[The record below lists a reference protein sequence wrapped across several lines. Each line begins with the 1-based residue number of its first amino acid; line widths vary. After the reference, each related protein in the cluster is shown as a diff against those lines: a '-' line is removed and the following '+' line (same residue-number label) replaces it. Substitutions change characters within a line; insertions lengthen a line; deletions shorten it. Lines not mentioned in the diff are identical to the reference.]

1 MKRKSF
7 TLIELL
13 VVIGIIAILAAM
25 LLPSLSKAR
34 MTAKKMG
41 CFSNQKQINLLAQMY
56 VSDFGYYSASNWQDS
71 TWKAKHCFVKDNSS
85 GNQNYWPCFI
95 AMYAPNKKM
104 FYDPALGRKLDVN
117 TLCSNT
123 GYGSPKTTTFL
134 KDGAIKTPSL
144 KIHLACSSA
153 PSFDAVQA
161 YECRANR
168 SEYFPGSIDYFID
181 KGAKL
186 TAVGAAS
193 MTDFVNGRH
202 GKYVNVVFADGHA
215 VSYPSSEICKIR
227 LKNAHPSYDAAGE
240 NMGNY
245 FRWDKD

>member
-1 MKRKSF
+1 MKKYFF

-25 LLPSLSKAR
+25 LLPSLNKAR
-34 MTAKKMG
+34 ATAKKMG

-71 TWKAKHCFVKDNSS
+71 TWTAKYCFVKDNSS

-123 GYGSPKTTTFL
+123 GYGSPKTITFL
-134 KDGAIKTPSL
+134 KDGAIKTPSM
-144 KIHLACSSA
+144 KIHLACCSTTSI
-153 PSFDAVQA
+153 DAAQA
-161 YECRANR
+161 YECRTNYAG
-168 SEYFPGSIDYFID
+168 YFPGSIDWFID
-181 KGAKL
+181 KGTKL
-186 TAVGAAS
+186 TAVGAAN

-215 VSYPSSEICKIR
+215 VSYPASEICKIR
-227 LKNAHPSYDAAGE
+227 VKNTPPGYGDGGID
-240 NMGNY
+240 MGNY